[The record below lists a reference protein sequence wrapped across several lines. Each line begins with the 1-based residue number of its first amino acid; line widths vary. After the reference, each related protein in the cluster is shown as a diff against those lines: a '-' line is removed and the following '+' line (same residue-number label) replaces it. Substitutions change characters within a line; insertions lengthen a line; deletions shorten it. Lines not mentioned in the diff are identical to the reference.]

1 MDFLGCSDVCEAMN
15 SSAVRFSHFVRAFCG
30 DRREK
35 DTAQSACAEGC
46 FRATNTAPFWS
57 AELSY
62 RRIIVFL
69 DFETRL
75 SC

>member
-46 FRATNTAPFWS
+46 FRAINIAISFLVPCTT
-57 AELSY
+57 ELS
-62 RRIIVFL
+62 IFL

-75 SC
+75 PC